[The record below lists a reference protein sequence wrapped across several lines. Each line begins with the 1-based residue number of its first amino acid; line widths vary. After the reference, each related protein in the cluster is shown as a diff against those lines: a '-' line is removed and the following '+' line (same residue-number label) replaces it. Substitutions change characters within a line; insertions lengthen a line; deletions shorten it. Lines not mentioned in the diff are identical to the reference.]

1 MLTNIGKNHFRARL
15 STDCMFFWNYLC
27 IPDITVNDHVVTAL
41 DAPDIM
47 RLANSFFAL
56 PA

>member
-1 MLTNIGKNHFRARL
+1 MVRHCQLIV
-15 STDCMFFWNYLC
+15 CFFKNYLC

-47 RLANSFFAL
+47 RLTNSFFAL

>member
-1 MLTNIGKNHFRARL
+1 MVRHCQLIV
-15 STDCMFFWNYLC
+15 CFFLKNYLR

>member
-47 RLANSFFAL
+47 RLTNSFFAL